1 MVYTHLLMLLF
12 GKLFRQIKDGWVLVK
27 ESIKIVQTYPVLIV
41 PLFVT
46 WIFMALC
53 VLIVRYT
60 NTSSIVTLAAFFA
73 VIYSLVLS
81 CLLLLEL
88 MQQIETGSKLS
99 LTQAI
104 GGVIGKNAL
113 KAVPIA
119 LVWAVLWFILLL
131 LTPKKRKEDTQA
143 SLNDAAATLSGA
155 NSPFGLGLELL
166 KKLLRMFFFLTLP
179 AIAWEGKGPIGGF
192 KRAFIV
198 VKKHPVQFLSTYALT
213 LAAATLMA
221 LPLIPYYFV
230 LEAEIV
236 LPNWVLIVVI
246 IYSAIVWTTEIY
258 LEQMSLGLLYL
269 WHLKWEKSG
278 TIGNIESIDKPSLLD
293 NVHELTPTPGQFNKP
308 DNI

>member
-27 ESIKIVQTYPVLIV
+27 ESIKIVRTYPALIV

-46 WIFMALC
+46 WSFIALC
-53 VLIVRYT
+53 VLVVRYT

-104 GGVIGKNAL
+104 GSVIGKNAL

-192 KRAFIV
+192 KRAFRAVSFYVRSNSSRRYLNGLTFNPILFCV
-198 VKKHPVQFLSTYALT
+198 RSRNCFTKLGTYCCNCLFGNCMDNRNLPRANVAWFAIS
-213 LAAATLMA
+213 LA
-221 LPLIPYYFV
+221 P
-230 LEAEIV
+230 
-236 LPNWVLIVVI
+236 
-246 IYSAIVWTTEIY
+246 
-258 LEQMSLGLLYL
+258 
-269 WHLKWEKSG
+269 
-278 TIGNIESIDKPSLLD
+278 
-293 NVHELTPTPGQFNKP
+293 
-308 DNI
+308 